1 MFGDDKREVINVMKI
16 KTKGVISDVF
26 WSFFQRGGSL
36 VISFISNMVLARL
49 LVPEDFG
56 CIGVI
61 YIFISFADLLVDSGL
76 AGALIQKKNVTQKD
90 YDTVFTTNFAIS
102 FFLYVLIFVFAPFFT
117 RYFNIQNLDLYLR
130 IVSISILFR
139 AFFVVQSADLL
150 KNLRFKEISING
162 IVTTASSVIV
172 AIVMA
177 VYGLGIWSLISKNL
191 IQPLL
196 SCIMYRISSSVKCKF
211 GIDKQ
216 SFKQLFGFGWFS
228 MLTAFVDLLYA
239 NTVAFI
245 VGKKYTVKDLGYYN
259 QANSLQQIPSYSLA
273 MVIKQ
278 VLFPHMSRV
287 QDDKALMKEYSQRVM
302 IVATFVIFPIMLYLI
317 SFAKPIVVL
326 LYSDK
331 WLPSAIFFQILC
343 VEGIVHSMIH
353 IDRQILKALG
363 LTKLMF
369 RIQVVV
375 LAIGMVLLFVVQSFS
390 IMALVW
396 SLVLCAII
404 NWIILAVITGRR
416 IGYSIFRQLAD
427 VAPAFLLS
435 LFPMALI
442 RLFIDYLNIQVVPT
456 LLVSAVLFF
465 PVYIGASFLFRTRG
479 FKMTYAL
486 CFKRSK

>member
-1 MFGDDKREVINVMKI
+1 MKI

-36 VISFISNMVLARL
+36 VISFIANMVLARL

-56 CIGVI
+56 CIGII
-61 YIFISFADLLVDSGL
+61 YIFVSFADLLVDSGL
-76 AGALIQKKNVTQKD
+76 AGALIQKKGVTQKD

-102 FFLYVLIFVFAPFFT
+102 VFLYVLIFVSAPFFA
-117 RYFNIQNLDLYLR
+117 RYFNILHLDLYLR

-162 IVTTASSVIV
+162 IVTTAGSVIV

-177 VYGLGIWSLISKNL
+177 IYGLGIWSLVAKNL

-216 SFKQLFGFGWFS
+216 SFKQLFGFGWFA
-228 MLTAFVDLLYA
+228 MLTSFIDVLYA

-273 MVIKQ
+273 LVIKQ
-278 VLFPHMSRV
+278 VLFPHMARIH
-287 QDDKALMKEYSQRVM
+287 DDKEKMKEYSQRVM
-302 IVATFVIFPIMLYLI
+302 IVATFAIFPVMLYLI

-343 VEGIVHSMIH
+343 LEGIVHSMIH
-353 IDRQILKALG
+353 INRQILKALG
-363 LTKLMF
+363 MTKLLF
-369 RIQVVV
+369 RIQLVV
-375 LAIGMVLLFVVQSFS
+375 LAIGLVLLFIAQQYS
-390 IMALVW
+390 IIALTW
-396 SLVLCAII
+396 SLVLCAFI
-404 NWIILAVITGRR
+404 NWIILAIITGKR
-416 IGYSIFRQLAD
+416 IGYSFFQQIID
-427 VAPAFLLS
+427 IVPAFFLAFLPMVLIKLL
-435 LFPMALI
+435 MN
-442 RLFIDYLNIQVVPT
+442 YLDWQIVPT
-456 LLVSAVLFF
+456 LLASGVLFF
-465 PVYIGASFLFRTRG
+465 LIYIGASFLLKTKG
-479 FKMTYAL
+479 FKMAYAM
-486 CFKRSK
+486 CFKSSK